1 MAPAYDRAGGPHDRQ
16 HKHRAR
22 GASVQGFVWR
32 LFLPCAALATLV
44 ACASPSTVEHRA
56 APLAAVPRAA
66 PSSAT
71 PTVTGPFRPS
81 PAQMRATANALLRS
95 MTLHQE
101 PGQRFIV
108 VYLYC
113 SPQQSALRPSIGATS

>member
-44 ACASPSTVEHRA
+44 ACASPSTLEHRA
-56 APLAAVPRAA
+56 ATLAAAPRAA

-71 PTVTGPFRPS
+71 PTVTGPLMPS
-81 PAQMRATANALLRS
+81 PAHMRATGNTLLPSMALG
-95 MTLHQE
+95 QE
-101 PGQRFIV
+101 LGPLFIV
-108 VYLYC
+108 W
-113 SPQQSALRPSIGATS
+113 S

>member
-1 MAPAYDRAGGPHDRQ
+1 MAPTYDRAGGPHDRQ

-56 APLAAVPRAA
+56 APLAAAPRAA
-66 PSSAT
+66 PSTAT

-81 PAQMRATANALLRS
+81 PAQMRAKANTFLRS
-95 MTLHQE
+95 MTLDQE
-101 PGQRFIV
+101 VGQLFIREL
-108 VYLYC
+108 LY
-113 SPQQSALRPSIGATS
+113 R